1 VILTTKG
8 IDDLCMKYF
17 IEAGAMAV
25 RRVKPADMKKIA
37 KATGAHV
44 VVTMADMEGDEVFE
58 EKWLGQADEVQTTRR
73 HDITTTPSWPTSHAF
88 RYLVD
93 I

>member
-1 VILTTKG
+1 
-8 IDDLCMKYF
+8 MKYF

-44 VVTMADMEGDEVFE
+44 VVTMADMEGNEVFE
-58 EKWLGQADEVQTTRR
+58 EKWLGNAEEVRKTNTPHHAWRPYAD
-73 HDITTTPSWPTSHAF
+73 A
-88 RYLVD
+88 YLD
-93 I
+93 DTY